1 MTKFV
6 YVFAEDAR
14 DKLIALGYNLVKA
27 DCRQNI
33 YVFEN
38 KQTFTFSLNEM
49 EFVLSDTLTF

>member
-14 DKLIALGYNLVKA
+14 DKLISLGYNLVKA